1 MFKNLA
7 LLPVV
12 LSVLAGLYGGVSY
25 INKLT
30 NVINT
35 NEREVSVLNER
46 LNNLGGDFDE
56 QSSTVSKS
64 LSEGR
69 EELIREVTEIVT
81 RVAQIEATMYQMKE
95 NAYTYATNAEVR
107 SISDDYYKL
116 RDDINTF
123 KYDLQELDRKLQG
136 GY

>member
-12 LSVLAGLYGGVSY
+12 LSVLAGLYGGISY

-30 NVINT
+30 NIINT

-46 LNNLGGDFDE
+46 LNNLSGDFDE
-56 QSSTVSKS
+56 QSTTVSQS

-107 SISDDYYKL
+107 SVSDNYYKL

>member
-1 MFKNLA
+1 
-7 LLPVV
+7 
-12 LSVLAGLYGGVSY
+12 
-25 INKLT
+25 
-30 NVINT
+30 
-35 NEREVSVLNER
+35 
-46 LNNLGGDFDE
+46 
-56 QSSTVSKS
+56 
-64 LSEGR
+64 
-69 EELIREVTEIVT
+69 
-81 RVAQIEATMYQMKE
+81 MYQMKE

>member
-56 QSSTVSKS
+56 QSTTVSKS

-107 SISDDYYKL
+107 AVSDNYYKL

>member
-12 LSVLAGLYGGVSY
+12 LSVLAGLYGGISY
-25 INKLT
+25 VNKLT
-30 NVINT
+30 NIINT

-46 LNNLGGDFDE
+46 LNNLSGDFDE

-107 SISDDYYKL
+107 AVSDNYYKL

>member
-107 SISDDYYKL
+107 AVSDNYYKL

>member
-107 SISDDYYKL
+107 SVSDNYYKL